1 MDPFKEYPS
10 SWAPGAELTCLGV
23 RCSINSNVLFDAI
36 GDSLFGEF
44 LGCCLDETC
53 STMEEFLGH
62 NGVCVCEATPIRRF
76 LELVDPFSI
85 LRNCIRQ
92 QQLTNMS

>member
-23 RCSINSNVLFDAI
+23 RCSINSNVLVDAI

-62 NGVCVCEATPIRRF
+62 NGVCVCVKQHPSEDFWSWWIRF
-76 LELVDPFSI
+76 PFSEI
-85 LRNCIRQ
+85 ASDN
-92 QQLTNMS
+92 NN